1 MDVQPDEEDND
12 AEVVDARGLVLE
24 MGPTVQ
30 ADQVG
35 RHNVMTIAT
44 LRRNGYPQATTVTYA
59 NDGLDIYF
67 GCDRT
72 AQKITNI
79 KHDSKV
85 SLTIDRDYRNWS
97 QIKGLSM
104 AANAYILADSDEIE
118 HAARL
123 LAKKFAQWA
132 QLSPAD
138 KKAVRFVK
146 VVPKIISILD
156 YTKGFGHTDL
166 VRA

>member
-1 MDVQPDEEDND
+1 MDEATRRRILD
-12 AEVVDARGLVLE
+12 L
-24 MGPTVQ
+24 MK
-30 ADQVG
+30 

-44 LRRNGYPQATTVTYA
+44 LRPDGYPQATTVTYA

-72 AQKITNI
+72 AQKIRNI
-79 KHDSKV
+79 KHDSRV

-104 AANAYILADSDEIE
+104 AANAYIVADRHEIE
-118 HAARL
+118 HAVRL
-123 LAKKFAQWA
+123 LAKKFAEWA

-138 KKAVRFVK
+138 RKAVRFVK

-156 YTKGFGHTDL
+156 YTKGFGHTEL
-166 VRA
+166 VRR

>member
-1 MDVQPDEEDND
+1 MDEATRRRILD
-12 AEVVDARGLVLE
+12 L
-24 MGPTVQ
+24 MK
-30 ADQVG
+30 

-44 LRRNGYPQATTVTYA
+44 LRRDGYPQATTVTYV

-72 AQKITNI
+72 AQKIRNI
-79 KHDSKV
+79 KHDAKV
-85 SLTIDRDYRNWS
+85 SLTIDRDYRNWN

-104 AANAYILADSDEIE
+104 AANAYILADRDAIE
-118 HAARL
+118 HAVRL

-132 QLSPAD
+132 QLSGVD
-138 KKAVRFVK
+138 RKAIRFVK

-156 YTKGFGHTDL
+156 YSKGFGHTEL

>member
-1 MDVQPDEEDND
+1 
-12 AEVVDARGLVLE
+12 
-24 MGPTVQ
+24 
-30 ADQVG
+30 
-35 RHNVMTIAT
+35 MTIAT
-44 LRRNGYPQATTVTYA
+44 LRRDGYPQATTVTYV

-72 AQKITNI
+72 AQKIRNI

-104 AANAYILADSDEIE
+104 AANAYILADRDEID

-132 QLSPAD
+132 QLSAVD
-138 KKAVRFVK
+138 RKAIRFVK

-156 YTKGFGHTDL
+156 YTKGFGHTEL